1 MANAKGGKKIK
12 AIIKLVIKAGAANP
26 APPVGSTL
34 GPQGINLMQFCK
46 EFNEKTNTMT
56 GGVPTLVSIFEDR
69 SFEFILKTPAVS
81 ELIKQALG
89 ITSGS
94 ADPLRKKV
102 ATITMDQI
110 RAIAEKKMVD
120 LNSFNLDS
128 AVNQVIGTCRSMGV
142 KVAAV

>member
-1 MANAKGGKKIK
+1 MADAKGGKKIK
-12 AIIKLVIKAGAANP
+12 AQIKLVIKAGAANP

-46 EFNEKTNTMT
+46 EFNEKTSTMT
-56 GGVPTLVSIFEDR
+56 GSVPCIVTIYDDR

-94 ADPLRKKV
+94 NDPLKKKV
-102 ATITMDQI
+102 GSITKTQI
-110 RAIAEKKMVD
+110 RSIAEKKMED
-120 LNSFNLDS
+120 LNCHTVES
-128 AVNQVIGTCRSMGV
+128 AEKQVEGTCRSMGV
-142 KVAAV
+142 KIAA